1 MKARITTKLP
11 GPNSKKLLKTRIR
24 NVARGHGSINDVF
37 IDKAQGA
44 NLIDVDEN
52 VFIDFAGGIGT
63 MNVGHTHPNVVK
75 AIKKQASRFIHPC
88 FTVAPYET
96 YVTLAKRLS
105 SLVPIKNDCKAVF
118 FNSGAEAVENAVKIS
133 KSFTG
138 RDGVLVFSHAFHGRT
153 HMTMSMT
160 YKEDPY
166 KKGFGPFVSNIN
178 RLEFPE
184 KSLKLEHLKGDPRSI
199 ACLVIEPI
207 AGEGGFIPVS
217 KQAMLEIRR
226 FCDYNGIVMVADE
239 VQTGFGR
246 TGSLFAMEQF
256 GIEPDLFTLAKS
268 IAGGLPLSSV
278 IGRAQIMDST
288 HVGGI
293 GGTFGGNP
301 LACAAALAVLD
312 IIENEH
318 LPERALKIGRLVNNK
333 IKNIIELCP
342 WIDKVKGMGAMQG
355 INIID
360 PNNREPDKDRTNRIT
375 KYALERGLIMITA
388 GTFGNVLRTLMP
400 LTITDNELHQG
411 LDILSDAIQNA

>member
-1 MKARITTKLP
+1 
-11 GPNSKKLLKTRIR
+11 
-24 NVARGHGSINDVF
+24 
-37 IDKAQGA
+37 
-44 NLIDVDEN
+44 
-52 VFIDFAGGIGT
+52 

-217 KQAMLEIRR
+217 KQAML
-226 FCDYNGIVMVADE
+226 
-239 VQTGFGR
+239 
-246 TGSLFAMEQF
+246 
-256 GIEPDLFTLAKS
+256 
-268 IAGGLPLSSV
+268 
-278 IGRAQIMDST
+278 
-288 HVGGI
+288 
-293 GGTFGGNP
+293 
-301 LACAAALAVLD
+301 
-312 IIENEH
+312 
-318 LPERALKIGRLVNNK
+318 
-333 IKNIIELCP
+333 
-342 WIDKVKGMGAMQG
+342 
-355 INIID
+355 
-360 PNNREPDKDRTNRIT
+360 
-375 KYALERGLIMITA
+375 
-388 GTFGNVLRTLMP
+388 
-400 LTITDNELHQG
+400 
-411 LDILSDAIQNA
+411 

>member
-1 MKARITTKLP
+1 MKAHVRTEIP
-11 GPNSKKLLKTRIR
+11 GPKSKKLQKNRESF
-24 NVARGHGSINDVF
+24 VAMGHGSISDIF
-37 IDKAQGA
+37 IDKAIGA

-52 VFIDFAGGIGT
+52 IFIDFAGGIGT
-63 MNVGHTHPNVVK
+63 MNIGHSHPKVVR
-75 AIKKQASRFIHPC
+75 AIKDQSSQYIHPC

-96 YVTLAKRLS
+96 YINLAKKLS
-105 SLVPIKNDCKAVF
+105 SLVPIKKDCKAVF

-138 RDGVLVFSHAFHGRT
+138 RDGVLVFTHGFHGRT
-153 HMTMSMT
+153 QMTMSMT

-166 KKGFGPFVSNIN
+166 KKGFGPFVSNID
-178 RLEFPE
+178 RLDFPE
-184 KSLKLEHLKGDPRSI
+184 HNLDLRNLKKDPKSI

-217 KQAMLEIRR
+217 KEAMLDIRK
-226 FCDYNGIVMVADE
+226 FCNDNGIVMVADE

-278 IGRAQIMDST
+278 VGKAEIMDAA

-301 LACAAALAVLD
+301 VACAAALAVLD
-312 IIENEH
+312 IIKNER
-318 LPERALKIGRLVNNK
+318 LPERALKIGHLVFNK
-333 IKNIIELCP
+333 IKNIMELCP
-342 WIDKVKGMGAMQG
+342 WIDGIKGMGAMQG
-355 INIID
+355 INIVD
-360 PNNREPDKDRTNRIT
+360 PKNGNPDKNRTTRIT
-375 KYALERGLIMITA
+375 KHALKNGLVMITA

-400 LTITDNELHQG
+400 LTISDSDLNQG

>member
-1 MKARITTKLP
+1 MKAHVRTEIP
-11 GPNSKKLLKTRIR
+11 GPKSKKLQKNRESF
-24 NVARGHGSINDVF
+24 VAMGHGSISDIF
-37 IDKAQGA
+37 IDKAIGA

-52 VFIDFAGGIGT
+52 IFIDFAGGIGT
-63 MNVGHTHPNVVK
+63 MNIGHSHPKVVR
-75 AIKKQASRFIHPC
+75 AIKDQSSQYIHPC

-96 YVTLAKRLS
+96 YINLAKKLS
-105 SLVPIKNDCKAVF
+105 SLVPIKKDCKAVF

-138 RDGVLVFSHAFHGRT
+138 RDGVLVFTHGFHGRT
-153 HMTMSMT
+153 QMTMSMT

-166 KKGFGPFVSNIN
+166 KKGFGPFVSNID
-178 RLEFPE
+178 RLDFPE
-184 KSLKLEHLKGDPRSI
+184 HNLDLKNLKKDPMSI

-217 KQAMLEIRR
+217 KKAMLDIRK
-226 FCDYNGIVMVADE
+226 FCNDNGIVMVADE

-278 IGRAQIMDST
+278 VGKAEIMDAA

-301 LACAAALAVLD
+301 VACAAALAVLD
-312 IIENEH
+312 IIENER
-318 LPERALKIGRLVNNK
+318 LPERALKIGHLVFDK
-333 IKNIIELCP
+333 IKNIMELCP
-342 WIDKVKGMGAMQG
+342 WIDGIKGMGAMQG
-355 INIID
+355 INIVD
-360 PNNREPDKDRTNRIT
+360 PKNGKPDKNRTTRIT
-375 KYALERGLIMITA
+375 KHALKNGLVMITA

-400 LTITDNELHQG
+400 LTISDSDLHQG